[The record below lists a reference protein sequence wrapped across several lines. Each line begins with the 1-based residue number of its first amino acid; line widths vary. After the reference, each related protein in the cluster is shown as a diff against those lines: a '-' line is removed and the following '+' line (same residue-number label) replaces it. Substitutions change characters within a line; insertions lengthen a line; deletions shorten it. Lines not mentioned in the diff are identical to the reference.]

1 MTHPRQSITSAV
13 RYVFHLASP
22 AAPRHYQRLPVQT
35 LLAGSAGTY
44 HALDVA
50 GRHGARFVFASAA
63 EVYGDPR
70 LWRLI
75 AEANEIDDPLR
86 FPTPQDVGR
95 VILVP

>member
-1 MTHPRQSITSAV
+1 MNGMNKATV
-13 RYVFHLASP
+13 RAIK
-22 AAPRHYQRLPVQT
+22 AGDRLPVI
-35 LLAGSAGTY
+35 
-44 HALDVA
+44 
-50 GRHGARFVFASAA
+50 AA

>member
-1 MTHPRQSITSAV
+1 MDDTSRTKVRSIKAGD
-13 RYVFHLASP
+13 
-22 AAPRHYQRLPVQT
+22 RLP
-35 LLAGSAGTY
+35 LI
-44 HALDVA
+44 
-50 GRHGARFVFASAA
+50 AA

-86 FPTPQDVGR
+86 FPKPQDVGR

>member
-1 MTHPRQSITSAV
+1 MDVTSKTKVRSIKAGD
-13 RYVFHLASP
+13 
-22 AAPRHYQRLPVQT
+22 RLP
-35 LLAGSAGTY
+35 LI
-44 HALDVA
+44 
-50 GRHGARFVFASAA
+50 AA

>member
-1 MTHPRQSITSAV
+1 MNSTDKTRV
-13 RYVFHLASP
+13 RAIK
-22 AAPRHYQRLPVQT
+22 AGDRLPVI
-35 LLAGSAGTY
+35 
-44 HALDVA
+44 
-50 GRHGARFVFASAA
+50 AA

-75 AEANEIDDPLR
+75 AEANEIDDALR